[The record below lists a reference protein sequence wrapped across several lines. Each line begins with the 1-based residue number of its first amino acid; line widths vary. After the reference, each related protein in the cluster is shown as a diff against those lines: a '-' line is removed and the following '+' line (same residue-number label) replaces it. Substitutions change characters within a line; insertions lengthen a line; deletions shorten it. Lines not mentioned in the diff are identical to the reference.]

1 MRERFKLVNE
11 RDPQLSLRKQ
21 CQLLGVARSS
31 VDYQRAPES
40 AEDLELKRLL
50 DEIYLLDPC
59 LGSRRLVTVL
69 QRDHD
74 RKVNRKRLQRLRRE
88 MGYEAIWCQPRTSI
102 PEETHRKFPYLLRQ
116 LHL

>member
-74 RKVNRKRLQRLRRE
+74 RKVNRKRQPL
-88 MGYEAIWCQPRTSI
+88 AIWKRW
-102 PEETHRKFPYLLRQ
+102 
-116 LHL
+116 